1 MFHFI
6 KKGKIYED
14 KLSLYICVK
23 YTFQINVFK
32 KEKKTQN
39 KLTKKH
45 QAPAASRGNLINPL
59 KTRRLNAIR
68 LF

>member
-39 KLTKKH
+39 KKKILSFLP
-45 QAPAASRGNLINPL
+45 QKKEECTIGVMAPD
-59 KTRRLNAIR
+59 
-68 LF
+68 

>member
-39 KLTKKH
+39 KKKFFPFYPRRKKNV
-45 QAPAASRGNLINPL
+45 QLVLWPLI
-59 KTRRLNAIR
+59 KTS
-68 LF
+68 